1 MQLRNKLSYQL
12 NLVQVNGIHFNQINS
27 ELKQAMLDKNVFV
40 RDTLR
45 LVTSEIK
52 RFEVD
57 TRQEPSDDDV
67 INILKR
73 MAKQRKDSIHQYK
86 EGGRPDL
93 EEVEQNEL
101 NLLAKYLPQ
110 ALNGDELKAALEE
123 IVSKNNFNGMQ
134 DMGNVMKE
142 LRSKHPNAEMSEASS
157 IVKALLS

>member
-1 MQLRNKLSYQL
+1 
-12 NLVQVNGIHFNQINS
+12 
-27 ELKQAMLDKNVFV
+27 MLDKNVFV

>member
-1 MQLRNKLSYQL
+1 LSSLRD
-12 NLVQVNGIHFNQINS
+12 QINS

-57 TRQEPSDDDV
+57 TRQEPSDDE
-67 INILKR
+67 IISILKR
-73 MAKQRKDSIHQYK
+73 MAKQRKDSINQFK

-93 EEVEQNEL
+93 EEIEQNEL
-101 NLLAKYLPQ
+101 NLLDKYLPQ
-110 ALNGDELKAALEE
+110 ALNGEALKTVLEE
-123 IVSKNNFNGMQ
+123 IISKNNFSGMQ
-134 DMGNVMKE
+134 DMGNAMKE

-157 IVKALLS
+157 IVKTLLS

>member
-1 MQLRNKLSYQL
+1 
-12 NLVQVNGIHFNQINS
+12 
-27 ELKQAMLDKNVFV
+27 MLDKNVFV

-142 LRSKHPNAEMSEASS
+142 LRSKYPNAEMSEASS
-157 IVKALLS
+157 IVIALLS

>member
-1 MQLRNKLSYQL
+1 LSSLRD
-12 NLVQVNGIHFNQINS
+12 QINS

-57 TRQEPSDDDV
+57 TRQEPSDDD
-67 INILKR
+67 IISILKR
-73 MAKQRKDSIHQYK
+73 MAKQRKDSINQFK

-93 EEVEQNEL
+93 EEIEQNEL
-101 NLLAKYLPQ
+101 NLLDKYLPQ
-110 ALNGDELKAALEE
+110 ALNGEVLKTVLEE
-123 IVSKNNFNGMQ
+123 IISKNNFSGMQ
-134 DMGNVMKE
+134 DMGNAMKE

-157 IVKALLS
+157 IVKTLLS

>member
-1 MQLRNKLSYQL
+1 MSALRD
-12 NLVQVNGIHFNQINS
+12 QINS

-57 TRQEPSDDDV
+57 NRKEPSEEEIV
-67 INILKR
+67 TILKR
-73 MAKQRKDSIHQYK
+73 MAKQRKDSIQQYK

-93 EEVEQNEL
+93 EEIEQNEL
-101 NLLAKYLPQ
+101 NLLNEYLPQ
-110 ALNGDELKAALEE
+110 ALSGEALESALLKIIKE
-123 IVSKNNFNGMQ
+123 KDFSGMQ

-142 LRSKHPNAEMSEASS
+142 LRSRHPNAEMSEASS
-157 IVKALLS
+157 LVKSLLS